1 MVTMNNDF
9 EITGKAE
16 FDDKTPDELLEE
28 FLAGCPIIS
37 DDVYV
42 NFYGACFTTFMKI
55 KPTSMRVFLWMVFN
69 SELEK
74 GRVTIQSLAQRR
86 LLKEC
91 NISQVAYFNSLQDL
105 KANNMIRGFR
115 AVYYINPRFAWRG
128 THRNRQRF
136 IEQYPYI
143 QNKRITKND
152 LGNDKF

>member
-1 MVTMNNDF
+1 MNNDF
-9 EITGKAE
+9 EVTGKAE
-16 FDDKTPDELLEE
+16 FDGKTAEELLEE
-28 FLAGCPIIS
+28 FYDGCPIFS

-55 KPTSMRVFLWMVFN
+55 KPASMRVFIWMVFN

-74 GRVTIQSLAQRR
+74 GRVTIQSLTQKR

-91 NISQVAYFNSLQDL
+91 KISQVSYFTCLRDL
-105 KANNMIRGFR
+105 KKHNMIRGFR

-128 THRNRQRF
+128 THRNRMRF

-143 QNKRITKND
+143 QNERITKKDLQND
-152 LGNDKF
+152 EF

>member
-1 MVTMNNDF
+1 MDNNF
-9 EITGKAE
+9 ELTGKAE
-16 FDDKTPDELLEE
+16 FDNKTPDELLEE
-28 FLAGCPIIS
+28 FLDGCPIIS

-55 KPTSMRVFLWMVFN
+55 KPASMRVFLWMVFN

-74 GRVTIQSLAQRR
+74 GRVTIQSLAQKR

-91 NISQVAYFNSLQDL
+91 NIYQIAYFNSLQDL
-105 KANNMIRGFR
+105 KKNNMIRGFR

-128 THRNRQRF
+128 THRNRMRF

-143 QNKRITKND
+143 QNERITRKDLQND
-152 LGNDKF
+152 GF